1 MLDRRLER
9 QLNFLLEADKL
20 KGVVRQTLLPSAR
33 RQENSAEHSWH
44 LALMAIL
51 LAEHAR
57 DAGVDLLRVVEM
69 ALVHDL
75 VEIDAGDTYIY
86 DEAGRR
92 GQAAREAA
100 AADRFF
106 ALLPPDQGAW
116 VRALWEEYEA
126 GESAEARFLEAL
138 DRLQPLL
145 LNFHTQGAQW
155 QRHGV
160 TVDQVVARNRVME
173 RGAPTLWAYAERL
186 IRKAVARG
194 FLCGAQSSQGSSRP
208 MRRKNSPTSPR

>member
-1 MLDRRLER
+1 MADRRLEC
-9 QLNFLLEADKL
+9 QLSFLLECDKL
-20 KGVVRQTLLPSAR
+20 KGVVRQTLLPGAG

-44 LALMAIL
+44 LALMALL

-57 DAGVDLLRVVEM
+57 DVGLDLLRVVKM
-69 ALVHDL
+69 ALAHDL

-100 AADRFF
+100 AADRLF
-106 ALLPPDQGAW
+106 ALLPPDQGAEL
-116 VRALWEEYEA
+116 RGLWQEYQA
-126 GESAEARFLEAL
+126 GRSPEARFLEAL

-155 QRHGV
+155 RKHGV
-160 TVDQVVARNRVME
+160 TADRVIARNRVMAK
-173 RGAPTLWAYAERL
+173 GAPTLWAYAQRL
-186 IRKAVARG
+186 IHEAVVRG
-194 FLCGAQSSQGSSRP
+194 YLPEAY
-208 MRRKNSPTSPR
+208 

>member
-1 MLDRRLER
+1 MGSSRLEQ
-9 QLNFLLEADKL
+9 QLGFILETDQL
-20 KGVVRQTLLPSAR
+20 KSVVRQTLLPGAR

-57 DAGVDLLRVVEM
+57 DAGVDLLRVVKM

-86 DEAGRR
+86 DEAGQRDR
-92 GQAAREAA
+92 AARETA
-100 AADRFF
+100 AADRLF
-106 ALLPPDQGAW
+106 ALLPSDQGAAF
-116 VRALWEEYEA
+116 RALWEEYEA
-126 GESAEARFLEAL
+126 GETPEARFVEAL

-155 QRHGV
+155 HTHGV
-160 TVDQVVARNRVME
+160 TVGQVIARNRVMGE
-173 RGAPTLWAYAERL
+173 GAPALWAYAERL
-186 IRKAVARG
+186 IHEAVESGYLREA
-194 FLCGAQSSQGSSRP
+194 
-208 MRRKNSPTSPR
+208 